1 MNLVVD
7 IGNTATKAAIF
18 CEGDLINQF
27 RNISDEDIIHMCNLL
42 GVQNRLISAQGKDIT
57 ELRKELPKHFVLDRS
72 IALPFYNKYDTPET
86 LGTDRIALAA
96 AASTKYPKQN
106 VLVIDAGTCLTYD
119 FINSENEYLGGA
131 ISPGLNIRYKSLH
144 NFTRS
149 LPLVEAYTT
158 ENNLIGK
165 STFES
170 IKSGV
175 LNGTT
180 AEIEGIIHRYN
191 QEYNNLV
198 TVICGGDSNIFA
210 SIVKEG
216 IFVMPEF
223 LFYGLN
229 SILEYNVQKND

>member
-18 CEGDLINQF
+18 FEGDLVNQF
-27 RNISDEDIIHMCNLL
+27 RDISDEDVIHMCGLL
-42 GVQNRLISAQGKDIT
+42 GVKNRIISAQGRDIS
-57 ELRKELPKHFVLDRS
+57 ELQKEIPQHYVLDS
-72 IALPFYNKYDTPET
+72 NIVLPFENRYDTPET

-106 VLVIDAGTCLTYD
+106 VLVIDAGTCITYD
-119 FINSENEYLGGA
+119 FINSENQYLGGA
-131 ISPGLNIRYKSLH
+131 ISPGLNIRYQSL
-144 NFTRS
+144 NNYTRS

-158 ENNLIGK
+158 DNNLIGK

-175 LNGTT
+175 LNGTK
-180 AEIEGIIHRYN
+180 AEIEGIIERYK

-198 TVICGGDSNIFA
+198 TVICGGDSNIFV
-210 SIVKEG
+210 SIANEG
-216 IFVMPEF
+216 IFIVPEF
-223 LFYGLN
+223 QFYGLN
-229 SILEYNVQKND
+229 SILEYNVQKDN